1 MNLDDILNN
10 SKHKKEMLNLI
21 KISNLAYRN
30 WKLYWSDFYP
40 EYICIDLLEELN
52 KLSDLRYFAYGGFK
66 NSERVKIACYRSN
79 LYSDT
84 EIIKLDFPGIGFNLK
99 GNFLFDNATQND
111 FRNFF
116 INLGIENHNI
126 GDIWTLG
133 ERGAQGILTNSKN
146 FSNKENKYF
155 LRDVEVQI
163 EIIEL
168 KELKTPI
175 QRIEKYINTVEAS
188 KRLDAIASAGFR
200 ISRNKIVDRI
210 KNGFLTLNGVVTR
223 KPTISLKNGDKLKLE
238 NKGILE
244 ILEILETKRERWKI
258 KLLKK

>member
-1 MNLDDILNN
+1 MNFDDIYKH

-21 KISNLAYRN
+21 KVSNLAYKN
-30 WKLYWSDFYP
+30 WNLYWSDFYP
-40 EYICIDLLEELN
+40 AFICEDILEQLN
-52 KLSDLRYFAYGGFK
+52 KLSDLKYFTYGGYE
-66 NSERVKIACYRSN
+66 NSDRAKIGCCRSAM
-79 LYSDT
+79 YPDT
-84 EIIKLDFPGIGFNLK
+84 ESIKLDFPGIGVNLK

-111 FRNFF
+111 FRNFLT
-116 INLGIENHNI
+116 NLGIENHNI

-133 ERGAQGILTNSKN
+133 ERGAQGIITNSKN
-146 FSNKENKYF
+146 YFNEENKYF
-155 LRDVEVQI
+155 LRDIEVQLELI
-163 EIIEL
+163 NL

-200 ISRNKIVDRI
+200 ISRNKIVERI
-210 KNGFLTLNGVVTR
+210 KNGFLTLNGTITR
-223 KPTISLKNGDKLKLE
+223 KPTISLKIGDKIKLE

-244 ILEILETKRERWKI
+244 ILDIFETKRERWKI